1 MFSVSNTRLKE
12 LLLDTLRRTGPMTFE
27 RYMALCLYHPEFG
40 YYTQG
45 RERTGVEGDYFTS
58 SDLHPVFARLVA
70 RQAAEM
76 WNAMGRP
83 QPFTW
88 VEMGAGRGLF
98 AADFLSWSAGA
109 LPEFFASLDYVAIEP
124 GSEQRQ
130 RIEARLDGLGIRNKV
145 RMLANLEELAPSHR
159 VLFLERTR

>member
-1 MFSVSNTRLKE
+1 
-12 LLLDTLRRTGPMTFE
+12 MTFE

-45 RERTGVEGDYFTS
+45 RERTGVAGDYFTS

-83 QPFTW
+83 EPFTW

-98 AADFLSWSAGA
+98 ASDFLSWSAGA
-109 LPEFFASLDYVAIEP
+109 LPEFSGRSITWPSSRVRNSANALKPAC
-124 GSEQRQ
+124 
-130 RIEARLDGLGIRNKV
+130 LGWD
-145 RMLANLEELAPSHR
+145 
-159 VLFLERTR
+159 